1 MSSGN
6 YEHRSERPYK
16 GLYDIGQ
23 FFNQIALDISGEDES
38 TKIATEGKCVL
49 TEEAFNGS
57 SFTLQLSEDEESF
70 KKAAKRI
77 VESVENMGIPKEDV
91 ELSISFRLK
100 YLNLIEQ
107 SKSVDMNSLLT
118 LNHKLLVVSP
128 AERHPLTTSVIQ
140 GFEIVVQLLL
150 VKQQVKRKTLIPYFA
165 GTILGEGTFE
175 ICTDKSHSSFSI
187 EPLTAEKRVGL
198 GRLSKDTLTFID
210 MGGVNPINPGE
221 SEKDITLYLD
231 EKVLNK
237 LNENAKNTSG
247 LFMQRKLAIEV
258 QNTIIM
264 HAYRFINEN
273 NAITE
278 YEDIKDSII
287 GSYFETLSRE
297 RNGRVNKKII
307 SGLIK
312 RLKDNPELVKADFES
327 LISENA
333 KYSLQKNML
342 DLLTEEEE

>member
-1 MSSGN
+1 
-6 YEHRSERPYK
+6 
-16 GLYDIGQ
+16 
-23 FFNQIALDISGEDES
+23 
-38 TKIATEGKCVL
+38 
-49 TEEAFNGS
+49 
-57 SFTLQLSEDEESF
+57 
-70 KKAAKRI
+70 
-77 VESVENMGIPKEDV
+77 
-91 ELSISFRLK
+91 
-100 YLNLIEQ
+100 
-107 SKSVDMNSLLT
+107 
-118 LNHKLLVVSP
+118 
-128 AERHPLTTSVIQ
+128 
-140 GFEIVVQLLL
+140 
-150 VKQQVKRKTLIPYFA
+150 
-165 GTILGEGTFE
+165 
-175 ICTDKSHSSFSI
+175 
-187 EPLTAEKRVGL
+187 
-198 GRLSKDTLTFID
+198 
-210 MGGVNPINPGE
+210 
-221 SEKDITLYLD
+221 
-231 EKVLNK
+231 
-237 LNENAKNTSG
+237 
-247 LFMQRKLAIEV
+247 MQRKLAIEV